1 MRCQTACQVGYLA
14 GLSGDTDDLRDERD
28 KFKLSW
34 PMFGMRQALGCRHNK
49 FFYKTSELQ

>member
-34 PMFGMRQALGCRHNK
+34 PMFGMRQTLGCRHNK
-49 FFYKTSELQ
+49 FFYKRSELQ